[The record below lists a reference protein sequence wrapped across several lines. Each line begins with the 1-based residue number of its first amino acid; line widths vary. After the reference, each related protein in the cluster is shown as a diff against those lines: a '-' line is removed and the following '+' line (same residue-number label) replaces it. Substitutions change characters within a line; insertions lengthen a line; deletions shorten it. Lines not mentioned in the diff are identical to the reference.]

1 MTDGIDMKKKMNMF
15 TGNRR
20 RKGLWSGLA
29 ACMFALLAS
38 SLSSCNKE
46 PEYNTYENPYWTVV
60 PLDGLPESCTIVM
73 DLPPNLKAYQDTAA
87 DVVGAF
93 IGGECRGVSSQQDGL
108 FYIMVSGSSS
118 ETGNIELRYYNARNK
133 YMYQAD
139 ELLPFVIDQ
148 RIGSTDEPYVLGFE
162 IL

>member
-1 MTDGIDMKKKMNMF
+1 
-15 TGNRR
+15 
-20 RKGLWSGLA
+20 
-29 ACMFALLAS
+29 MFALLAS
-38 SLSSCNKE
+38 SLFSCNKE

-148 RIGSTDEPYVLGFE
+148 RIGSTDEPYVPGFE